1 MVKLDIRR
9 KEMPGKYKVLDT
21 DIVIAGAGPGGCT
34 LARELAMK
42 GKKVVLIE
50 QGTYSKKNFGNVLGI
65 ISRMEKSPHL
75 FPTKK
80 TVEGYSVILSRGV
93 GGGTLLYAGSAFLP
107 GEEYWKEYGIEFGKA
122 MIDEAAR
129 ETWYNMPPDEF
140 IGQGTRRLRQAAN
153 EIGIPFDKV
162 GRHIDFSRCKAG
174 CVGCVMGCYS
184 DAKWTAM
191 EYADEAVS
199 HGATLLANTKVTG
212 LIVENGAAGG
222 VKAKGKDG
230 EYRINAKVTVC
241 ACGGVH
247 TAELLQKIGISEA
260 GSWFTGDPTTF
271 SFGFIKEGKGNAHEH
286 SMAVGWHDEEN
297 GIVYCAM
304 AAPMVSWHSQ
314 FMQDEP
320 LKYLTRIGR
329 YGKVLSV
336 FEKVSDEGQ
345 GKCYPNGR
353 ISKNFTDKD
362 WKVFKH
368 ARATAEKILVKAGCD
383 PDDLHH
389 SNFVL
394 GHPSSTVKV
403 GVLLDTN
410 LETRIK
416 NLYCCDTSAFPKA
429 PGRPPALTVVVLA
442 KRLAKHLE
450 GKL

>member
-1 MVKLDIRR
+1 
-9 KEMPGKYKVLDT
+9 MPGKYKVLDT

-107 GEEYWKEYGIEFGKA
+107 GEEYWKEYGIEFDKA

>member
-1 MVKLDIRR
+1 
-9 KEMPGKYKVLDT
+9 MPGKYKVLDT

-442 KRLAKHLE
+442 KHLAKHLE

>member
-1 MVKLDIRR
+1 MSA
-9 KEMPGKYKVLDT
+9 KYKVLDT

-34 LARELAMK
+34 LARELAKK

-50 QGTYSKKNFGNVLGI
+50 QGTYSKRFFGNPLGI
-65 ISRMEKSPHL
+65 ILRMEKSPHL

-80 TVEGYSVILSRGV
+80 TAEGYSVILGRGV

-107 GEEYWKEYGIEFGKA
+107 GEEYWKEYGIEFDKSI
-122 MIDEAAR
+122 IDEAAR

-140 IGQGTRRLRQAAN
+140 IGQGTRRIWQAAN
-153 EIGIPFDKV
+153 EIGLPFDKV
-162 GRHIDFSRCKAG
+162 GRHIDFSKCKCG
-174 CVGCVMGCYS
+174 CVGCVMGCYG

-191 EYADEAVS
+191 EYADEAVKF
-199 HGATLLANTKVTG
+199 GAILLAETKVTG
-212 LIVENGAAGG
+212 LIVENGIAGG
-222 VKAKGKDG
+222 VTAKGKDG

-304 AAPMVSWHSQ
+304 AAPLVSWHSQ

-320 LKYLTRIGR
+320 LKYLTRMIR
-329 YGKVLSV
+329 YCRVLSV

-345 GKCYPNGR
+345 GKCYTNGR

-368 ARATAEKILVKAGCD
+368 ARSTAERILVKAGCD